1 MPRKAQFDLIQ
12 KPNGKWKINLAPTV
26 SPTGRRTAKVFDT
39 KTKAENWIAQR
50 RRYIDKHGAE
60 EVSLTKRQMV
70 DAKRALELL
79 KNRDDNLHDVVREAL
94 EARDVL
100 ENANLKKDHE
110 LSLIKAAGLLVED
123 CRNKDEE
130 RTYEEVYKRS
140 VRDRKKKKGKWS
152 SSYTRD
158 NIWLMDG
165 PLPHPKAS
173 EENRDKEK
181 GFLHHFG
188 SRLIDEITEDDIRGF
203 MDKYC
208 SSSPR
213 KYNYCRTIIGPAFKY
228 AETRGWIKLN
238 PMNLI
243 GKTPEEQKPKIL
255 RISEF
260 NRCIELMNTKKYQS
274 LAVPIAL
281 LMFSGMRRDE
291 LKGNK
296 DKPAFLW
303 EDIITNPTGKLH
315 TEPYISMSPEQ
326 AKGKYGRQIKIAPNL
341 LKWIETVPESERV
354 GFIIPSAFDSLMK
367 KFRLEAGIVGMR
379 NVFRHSF
386 GAYHYHRWA
395 NQGATMKEMGHTE
408 VNTFMEHYYAWNPEA
423 DAPHLYWELLPEGA
437 EKETKIVKPSF
448 QPAAG

>member
-1 MPRKAQFDLIQ
+1 MSKSPQLNIYKRPE
-12 KPNGKWKINLAPTV
+12 KPKPYYLNISAKLSDTGK
-26 SPTGRRTAKVFDT
+26 RTALAFSTLTEAKNARNQLRNKIKREGREGYTFT
-39 KTKAENWIAQR
+39 KKEA
-50 RRYIDKHGAE
+50 
-60 EVSLTKRQMV
+60 V
-70 DAKRALELL
+70 DAKRVFELL

-94 EARDVL
+94 EARGVL
-100 ENANLKKDHE
+100 ENANLKNDHE
-110 LSLIKAAGLLVED
+110 LSLIKAARLLVED

-130 RTYEEVYKRS
+130 RTYDEVYKRS

-158 NIWLMDG
+158 NDWLMKG
-165 PLPHPKAS
+165 PKPHPKAP

-188 SRLIDEITEDDIRGF
+188 SRLIDEITEDEIRGF

-213 KYNYCRTIIGPAFKY
+213 KYNYCRTIIGPAFKH
-228 AETRGWIKLN
+228 AEKRGWIKVN

-243 GKTPEEQKPKIL
+243 EKTPEEQKPTIL
-255 RISEF
+255 RIRHF
-260 NRCIELMNTKKYQS
+260 NRCAELMNTDKYQS

-296 DKPAFLW
+296 DKKPLRW
-303 EDIITNPTGKLH
+303 ENIITNPAGAH
-315 TEPYISMSPEQ
+315 TVPYISMSPEQ
-326 AKGKYGRQIKIAPNL
+326 AKGKYGRQITIAPNL

-379 NVFRHSF
+379 NAFRHSF
-386 GAYHYHRWA
+386 GAYHFHRWSD
-395 NQGATMKEMGHTE
+395 QGATMKELGHTE
-408 VNTFMEHYYAWNPEA
+408 RNTFMEHYYAWNPEE
-423 DAPHLYWELLPEGA
+423 DAPHLYWQLLPQGVAMEN
-437 EKETKIVKPSF
+437 VVPMPS
-448 QPAAG
+448 AGSAL